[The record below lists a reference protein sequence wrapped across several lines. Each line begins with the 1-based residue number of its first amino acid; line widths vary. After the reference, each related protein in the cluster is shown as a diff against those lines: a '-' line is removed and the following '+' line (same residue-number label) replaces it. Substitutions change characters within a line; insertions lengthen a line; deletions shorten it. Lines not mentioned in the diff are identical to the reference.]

1 MLLICVVNP
10 QSSKHFFNVYF
21 FFYKRIW
28 GLNCLNSPLHCAWY
42 KSRAS
47 IAKVKELICSL
58 FDSFELLKSRKLLT
72 GTYNFA
78 LKLNPMLFSYVY
90 KFLEIIYLS
99 YMIQESK

>member
-1 MLLICVVNP
+1 MLLICLVNP
-10 QSSKHFFNVYF
+10 QSSKYFFLIYF

-28 GLNCLNSPLHCAWY
+28 GFKCLNSLLQCAWY

-47 IAKVKELICSL
+47 IAKIKELICSL

-90 KFLEIIYLS
+90 KILEIIYPS
-99 YMIQESK
+99 YMI